1 MKATVDGGKMHVFL
15 LRAGPRFIAVIL
27 LEDTDESSSILH
39 PPIRFWRRQNQGI
52 VSSRKRRNRE
62 PLITKQTTRKPE
74 SKEDEPK
81 NTNPANPRAIEMYDC
96 TQKALSA
103 AQVPASLIVR
113 ANAAPAASIDS
124 NRYAKT

>member
-52 VSSRKRRNRE
+52 VSSRKVLRINQCTLFHSL
-62 PLITKQTTRKPE
+62 LITITRIFG
-74 SKEDEPK
+74 
-81 NTNPANPRAIEMYDC
+81 RIFHIY
-96 TQKALSA
+96 L
-103 AQVPASLIVR
+103 LFFGW
-113 ANAAPAASIDS
+113 
-124 NRYAKT
+124 